1 MTEKATGAITTTA
14 GVRRTNMDGV
24 TTMEI
29 EVEADIFRR
38 FPMEDQELFCW
49 QRLSARFYSF
59 RGDSLL
65 ALKRNRIGNVPK
77 VIHIPAGDVP
87 GSATSAKFCNAM
99 ADRWNDLS

>member
-1 MTEKATGAITTTA
+1 
-14 GVRRTNMDGV
+14 MDGV

-29 EVEADIFRR
+29 EIEADIFRR

-65 ALKRNRIGNVPK
+65 ALKRNRVSRREPVKFRPLGILSN
-77 VIHIPAGDVP
+77 P
-87 GSATSAKFCNAM
+87 GRQASRDAP
-99 ADRWNDLS
+99 